1 MTGDTEPKGSGGEPT
16 TIFFSYS
23 RDDQKRARPIIAL
36 IERAGYSVWWDGLLE
51 GGERFSRT
59 TEAALEGSRA
69 VVVLWSKTSVGSHWV
84 HDEATRGRD
93 LQHLVP
99 LTIDGAEPPLGFR
112 QFQTIDLTKSKLKP
126 GDPAVESMMR
136 AIAALHG
143 TDAPPVAAKPA
154 TLSREVNRRLVI
166 AGGAALVAAGAGT
179 AWWAGLFGSGPTINS
194 VAVLPFAN
202 MSGDPKQAYFSDG
215 LAAEVRSELSRNP
228 LLQVVAQ
235 ASSNKFRERSDDA
248 KTISR
253 KLGVSFLLDGNVRR
267 SGDTVRVSAELI
279 DGHSGFSQW
288 SQTFDRPMADVFAV
302 QDEIADAV
310 TAALTAQVMKQS
322 SGSSGGGSKG
332 DGTSN
337 VAAYDAYLRGK
348 DLFSQ
353 ETDEA
358 SDRAALAKFDE
369 AIAADP
375 RYGLAHAARARSLT
389 VIGNQYEQG
398 TARRGVYD
406 SAIEAAKSAVN
417 LSPGIADAHS
427 ALGVALLYGRL
438 DVRAARGPYDRSYA
452 LGKGDADVLSR
463 YALYCA
469 RTGRFDEAR
478 LAITRAAGLDPLN
491 ARTFRL
497 VGEVEYSARR
507 YAQAIPPIERALLL
521 NPKMAVARAA
531 IGASKLMIG
540 KIDEAKQAYASE
552 PSSLFGLTGMAII
565 AQRQGQKADAQAAL
579 TRLIAEHG
587 DNSLYQQAQIFAQW
601 GEPDRAMAALA
612 NARTERD
619 SGLIYMR
626 NDPML
631 DPLRAT
637 PGFSR
642 LLKALGFD

>member
-1 MTGDTEPKGSGGEPT
+1 MTSDTEPKGSWGEPT

-51 GGERFSRT
+51 GGERFSKT
-59 TEAALEGSRA
+59 TETALEGACA

-99 LTIDGAEPPLGFR
+99 LTIDGTEPPLGFR

-143 TDAPPVAAKPA
+143 RDAPPVAATSAPG
-154 TLSREVNRRLVI
+154 LDRRLVI
-166 AGGAALVAAGAGT
+166 VGGAALAAAGAGA
-179 AWWAGLFGSGPTINS
+179 AWWTGLIGSGGATANS
-194 VAVLPFAN
+194 VAVLPFVN

-253 KLGVSFLLDGNVRR
+253 KLGVAFLLDGNVRR

-302 QDEIADAV
+302 QDEIAGAV
-310 TAALTAQVMKQS
+310 TAALTAQVMKRS
-322 SGSSGGGSKG
+322 PGGSAKAG
-332 DGTSN
+332 GTAN

-348 DLFSQ
+348 DLFGQ
-353 ETDEA
+353 EADET

-375 RYGLAHAARARSLT
+375 RYGLVHAARARTLV
-389 VIGNQYEQG
+389 VIGNQYAQG
-398 TARRGVYD
+398 AVRRATYEE
-406 SAIEAAKSAVN
+406 AIAAANRAVS
-417 LSPGIADAHS
+417 LSPNLADAHS
-427 ALGVALLYGRL
+427 ALGFALFLGRL
-438 DVRAARGPYDRSYA
+438 DVRAARKPYDRSYA
-452 LGKGDADVLSR
+452 LGMGDADVLSR

-469 RTGRFDEAR
+469 RTGRFDAAR
-478 LAITRAAGLDPLN
+478 SAITRAAGLDPLN

-497 VGEVEYSARR
+497 TGEIEYSAHR
-507 YAQAIPPIERALLL
+507 YAESIPPVERALVL

-531 IGASKLMIG
+531 IGASKLMLG
-540 KIDEAKQAYASE
+540 KIDEARQAYASE
-552 PSSLFGLTGMAII
+552 PSSLFGLTGLAII
-565 AQRQGQKADAQAAL
+565 AQHQGRKADAQAAL
-579 TRLIAEHG
+579 TNLIAEHG

-601 GEPDRAMAALA
+601 GERDRAMAALA
-612 NARTERD
+612 SARTEGD
-619 SGLIYMR
+619 AGLVYLR
-626 NDPML
+626 NDPLL
-631 DPLRAT
+631 DPLRAD
-637 PGFSR
+637 PEFSR